1 MNENEGDAV
10 MLTQPFKQA
19 LPILETIINHGYEA
33 YFVGG
38 CVRDLI
44 LERDIH
50 DIDIATSASP
60 YEIQQIFEKV
70 IPVGIEHGTV
80 IVRHHHESY
89 EVTTFRIDGKYSDQ
103 RHPDAV
109 EFVRDI
115 HEDLK
120 RRDFTMNAL
129 AIDIH
134 GRVIDLFKG
143 SEDINQK
150 MIRTVGNSYDRLKED
165 PLRIIR
171 ALRFSSQLGFN
182 IAKDTLQSMQDLRNS
197 IQTLATERIL
207 NEFEKLIKGTYI
219 NSAFQYLK
227 NLKIDQSLP
236 IFKEYPA
243 LIGLLRE
250 DVQPFRSFAEF
261 ITLFHQLDGSVSI
274 HTWVKSWKCSNK
286 TKHEAIALNEA
297 LIYFRYHG
305 LDTYLLYL
313 LPQDLDQSFLNVL
326 DRLFLDHQVTNDVI
340 KTIRSTIVIESKRDL
355 LINGNDLIKM
365 YPDLK
370 KGKWMQDLLQR
381 MEKAVVLNEVRNTK
395 YELKEWIK
403 CNPPVIN

>member
-1 MNENEGDAV
+1 
-10 MLTQPFKQA
+10 
-19 LPILETIINHGYEA
+19 
-33 YFVGG
+33 
-38 CVRDLI
+38 
-44 LERDIH
+44 
-50 DIDIATSASP
+50 
-60 YEIQQIFEKV
+60 
-70 IPVGIEHGTV
+70 
-80 IVRHHHESY
+80 
-89 EVTTFRIDGKYSDQ
+89 
-103 RHPDAV
+103 
-109 EFVRDI
+109 
-115 HEDLK
+115 
-120 RRDFTMNAL
+120 
-129 AIDIH
+129 
-134 GRVIDLFKG
+134 
-143 SEDINQK
+143 
-150 MIRTVGNSYDRLKED
+150 
-165 PLRIIR
+165 
-171 ALRFSSQLGFN
+171 
-182 IAKDTLQSMQDLRNS
+182 
-197 IQTLATERIL
+197 
-207 NEFEKLIKGTYI
+207 KLIKGTYI

-236 IFKEYPA
+236 IFKVYPA
-243 LIGLLRE
+243 LIGSLRE

-370 KGKWMQDLLQR
+370 KGKWKQDLLQR

-395 YELKEWIK
+395 YELKE
-403 CNPPVIN
+403 